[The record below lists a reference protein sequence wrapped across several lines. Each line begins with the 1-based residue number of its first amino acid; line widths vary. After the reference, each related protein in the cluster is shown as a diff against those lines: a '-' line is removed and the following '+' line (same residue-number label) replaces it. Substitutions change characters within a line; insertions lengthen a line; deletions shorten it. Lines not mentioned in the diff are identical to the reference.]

1 MSLLGDLS
9 HFFRSVL
16 PLALVPP
23 VGLMWWLLLGL
34 GIMRRR
40 RGLGIAVMGISLAAL
55 YALSTP
61 IVGGAL
67 IGSLEV
73 VQLVV
78 PVGQEPGAIIILG
91 ADGERTPDPLV
102 KAEPGPLSL
111 QRLAGAA
118 VIVRA
123 KNMPVLITGGKVG
136 VDQPAVADLMAD
148 LFAGAFGLPVEWR
161 ETSAENTCENARYSA
176 DILRKAGISSA
187 IVVTHAWHMPRAI
200 LSFRRAGYPIV
211 PAPLHGDAHE
221 IRGLSDFLPHTTA
234 WVRSFYALHEWIGLV
249 AYRFGACSSAAQP
262 SPPAPT

>member
-1 MSLLGDLS
+1 MSLLNDLS

-16 PLALVPP
+16 PLVLVPP

-40 RGLGIAVMGISLAAL
+40 RGLGIAVTGASLAVL

-67 IGSLEV
+67 ISSLEV
-73 VQLVV
+73 VQPAV
-78 PVGQEPGAIIILG
+78 PAGQEPGAIIILG

-136 VDQPAVADLMAD
+136 DDQPAVADLMAD

-200 LSFRRAGYPIV
+200 LSFRRAGYPIM

-262 SPPAPT
+262 SPPAAT